1 MAFLEHSC
9 YRFGD
14 EPIRCPKCSRNTV
27 KNGKILGKQQYKCKE
42 CNKRFQLEYTYKACE
57 PRTSPNIVALIKE
70 GCGIRSIARLLSI
83 SASTVLGRIRK
94 IAAKIE
100 QPAILKGKEF
110 EVDELRTYIKKKD
123 KPIWIVLALE
133 RSTKKIVTFNICSRT
148 NKTLNT
154 VIKTIELAKPKKIF
168 TDKLKNYRYLIN
180 NKIHS
185 TKQYGTNYV
194 ERANLD
200 LRTNLKRLNRKTNCF
215 SKSLTVLTAIL
226 KIYFWC

>member
-1 MAFLEHSC
+1 MASLEHSC

-14 EPIRCPKCSRNTV
+14 EPNRCPKCSGSIV
-27 KNGKILGKQQYKCKE
+27 KNGKTLGKQQYKCKE

-70 GCGIRSIARLLSI
+70 GCGIRSIARLLGI
-83 SASTVLGRIRK
+83 SASTVLERIRK
-94 IAAKIE
+94 IAARIE
-100 QPAILKGKEF
+100 QPAIIKGKEF

-133 RSTKKIVTFNICSRT
+133 RSTKKIVTFTIGSRT

-154 VIKTIELAKPKKIF
+154 VIKTIELAKPKRIF

-185 TKQYGTNYV
+185 TKQYGTNHV

-200 LRTNLKRLNRKTNCF
+200 LRTNLKRLNRKPFVSTKV
-215 SKSLTVLTAIL
+215 SP
-226 KIYFWC
+226 Y

>member
-1 MAFLEHSC
+1 MASLEHSC

-14 EPIRCPKCSRNTV
+14 ETIRCPKCSGNTV
-27 KNGKILGKQQYKCKE
+27 KNGKTLGKQQYKCKQ
-42 CNKRFQLEYTYKACE
+42 CYKRFQLDYTYKACE
-57 PRTSPNIVALIKE
+57 PYTNPNIVALIKE

-83 SASTVLGRIRK
+83 SVSTVLERIRK

-100 QPAILKGKEF
+100 QPAIVKGKEF

-133 RSTKKIVTFNICSRT
+133 RSTKKIVTFNIGSRT

-168 TDKLKNYRYLIN
+168 TDKLKNYRFLIN
-180 NKIHS
+180 TEIHS
-185 TKQYGTNYV
+185 TKQYGTNHV

-200 LRTNLKRLNRKTNCF
+200 LRKNLKRLNRKTICF
-215 SKSLTVLTAIL
+215 SKSITVLTAIL
-226 KIYFWC
+226 KIYFWY